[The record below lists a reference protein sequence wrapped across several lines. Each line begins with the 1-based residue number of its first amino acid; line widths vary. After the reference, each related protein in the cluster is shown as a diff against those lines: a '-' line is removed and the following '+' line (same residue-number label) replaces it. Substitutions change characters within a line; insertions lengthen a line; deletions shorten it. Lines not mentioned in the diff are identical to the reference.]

1 MDKLLRR
8 RQVEDLTG
16 IKCST
21 IYLKI
26 KQLRFPRQHKFG
38 GSACWKMSEVQ
49 LYIDIGEEAYHKML
63 LERKKLEKVS

>member
-26 KQLRFPRQHKFG
+26 KQLRFPRQQKFG
-38 GSACWKMSEVQ
+38 GSACWKMSEIQ
-49 LYIDIGEEAYHKML
+49 LYIDIGEEAYHQKL
-63 LERKKLEKVS
+63 LMEKKLEKVS